1 MNWVLFGFHKHCS
14 GGCDITETDLISMR
28 LGWKLK
34 SLTTIYM
41 YEKKESSLP
50 VNRLHTDSRYDGDG
64 VDISHYVY
72 T

>member
-1 MNWVLFGFHKHCS
+1 
-14 GGCDITETDLISMR
+14 
-28 LGWKLK
+28 
-34 SLTTIYM
+34 M